1 MYICMEPILVHIIN
15 GGGEGHNPFYS
26 IRLEADGM
34 MLMDRGMVGGLIMC
48 VGRAILLLT
57 CSLNVCMLLGS

>member
-34 MLMDRGMVGGLIMC
+34 MLMDRGRI
-48 VGRAILLLT
+48 
-57 CSLNVCMLLGS
+57 NYVCGKGNFIVDL